1 MSLTVSYARPNVSMG
16 KQLGKKEYKISRFMS
31 KLWDATKYGGFLVEE
46 TGQAGLGQRNLH
58 FPLLWKVHGSCV
70 KEHKASLSF

>member
-1 MSLTVSYARPNVSMG
+1 MSVG
-16 KQLGKKEYKISRFMS
+16 KQLGKKEYSISRCMS
-31 KLWDATKYGGFLVEE
+31 KLCDATKYGGFLVEE

-58 FPLLWKVHGSCV
+58 LPLLRKAHGSCV